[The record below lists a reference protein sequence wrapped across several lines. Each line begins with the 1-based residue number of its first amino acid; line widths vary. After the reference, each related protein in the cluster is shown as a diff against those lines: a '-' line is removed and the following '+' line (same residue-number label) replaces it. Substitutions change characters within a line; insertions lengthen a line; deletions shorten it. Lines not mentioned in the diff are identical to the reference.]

1 MAEGNLTAAIKHV
14 AVVTSSK
21 WNGEND
27 TERPHWVVPPE
38 SLFSGKDE
46 RKASTDGNLDYRGD
60 RLYILSIDP
69 EVTKKLVDGWEYYF
83 KWDKLEL
90 KNKYGSD
97 MLSAVNTVVSVI
109 QWTGEIGRDSTAN
122 GIALTKVI
130 TVSKTTGNKNGGNLT
145 FTYRRDSDRPC
156 VSLLVTTGVA
166 ESKFKYQATL
176 SVQFGSDTRLELT
189 GLDEPQDTNA
199 INTNELII
207 SNSYY
212 TNRYGARGFY
222 SYTNQNSRAKC
233 ALKIPDKLL
242 KPSTTYKVTFDL
254 SSSQKLHSISTGVN
268 FGDKCISSDAKAAD
282 KTYTMT
288 FTTPEVLSG
297 DKVLFF
303 AAATVEDWGSG
314 AKTITVK
321 HLIIAPVSKP
331 KPHPKFNL
339 KLEANNSTI
348 KTDETAKL
356 TTTFTNTGNIDL
368 HNASITAVLPAGLS
382 LTGAIEPKE
391 ITGDLLQGVK
401 LPTIS
406 PDKSVVLSFNVKPN
420 ARLLKIG
427 DNPLSV
433 TLNATTDELKQEPDI
448 SDNTTTLVVNKP
460 QPKLSFDAAIKADKS
475 TINIGDSVNYT
486 IEFSNTG
493 EVDLHNVNVTSTLPA
508 GLKLVEG
515 SVKSGAKFTGTL
527 AGGLL
532 LTEVKAG
539 DKATITFAATTVKGK
554 LKYGNNELSTSVSA
568 TTKELATEDSALLG
582 NNTAKITVVYPKPQ
596 PKFNLAL
603 EADNLAIKTTETAK
617 LTATFANTG
626 ETDLHNTVVTAVLPA
641 GLSLSG
647 AIESKEVTGDL
658 QQGVKLPVIASGK
671 SLTFS
676 FTVKPNTK
684 LLKAGNNPLSV
695 TLNATTDELGQEPDT
710 ADNTVTLTV
719 HKPESKFKLK
729 LEVDKSTIKVKETT
743 KLTATFAN
751 IGETD
756 LHDVVITG
764 TLPDVVNLAS
774 PIGSKG
780 TTGNL
785 QQGIRTP
792 VVTSGKSVA
801 LSFVVKP
808 DADLLDIGDNKVTI
822 TLSATTKELEQEPD
836 AADNSVD
843 ITIQKP
849 EPPKLRPEEV
859 KEVKLANNEILDDNR
874 RELIKPIFKAVKGLS
889 FTPLEITTEGHGWYE
904 IGDRITIENDKEQWQ
919 AVITNIKLTIDGGIK
934 EEIKSIA
941 PTATTTNYALAG
953 GIKKTIY
960 NTEIK
965 VDKQKQ
971 KIEQIVSRQDKQDTD
986 IKESF
991 TRVKQDLRGINTT
1004 IQETGGNNLIYNSVG
1019 FDANNSG
1026 KLTSWTTT
1034 GSAKGQSSL
1043 ESVASGGNSGNQIT
1057 LDKSTKIVQRL
1068 TVKRGGKYALSFRA
1082 RKGAAGVAKISL
1094 KNTIDDYQIVLED
1107 QHEVMWSDSINKI
1120 IVPSEG
1126 YFDVIV
1132 ETDANVA
1139 YFAITDLMLNTGD
1152 SPVQWVQAS
1161 GEVLSTG
1168 VSVTKQGMKVKSSLH
1183 NGDYVE
1189 MTPLEFAGY
1198 STVGGSLQRVFSLNR
1213 DVTTVQK
1220 LSAVKRIS
1228 MPPIKIVPIEKG
1240 EQAGWAFVKTTEE

>member
-46 RKASTDGNLDYRGD
+46 RKARTDGNLDYRGD

-69 EVTKKLVDGWEYYF
+69 EVTKKLVDGREYYF

-166 ESKFKYQATL
+166 ESKFKYPATL
-176 SVQFGSDTRLELT
+176 SVQFGSDTKLELT

-199 INTNELII
+199 IDTNELII

-212 TNRYGARGFY
+212 TNRYADGGFY

-254 SSSQKLHSISTGVN
+254 SSSRKLHNISTGVN
-268 FGDKCISSDAKAAD
+268 FGDKRISSDAKAAD

-303 AAATVEDWGSG
+303 AAATVEDRGSG
-314 AKTITVK
+314 AKTITIEN
-321 HLIIAPVSKP
+321 LIIAPVPKP

-368 HNASITAVLPAGLS
+368 HNANITAALPAGLS
-382 LTGAIEPKE
+382 LAGAIEPKE

-433 TLNATTDELKQEPDI
+433 TLNATTDEL
-448 SDNTTTLVVNKP
+448 
-460 QPKLSFDAAIKADKS
+460 
-475 TINIGDSVNYT
+475 
-486 IEFSNTG
+486 
-493 EVDLHNVNVTSTLPA
+493 
-508 GLKLVEG
+508 
-515 SVKSGAKFTGTL
+515 
-527 AGGLL
+527 
-532 LTEVKAG
+532 
-539 DKATITFAATTVKGK
+539 
-554 LKYGNNELSTSVSA
+554 
-568 TTKELATEDSALLG
+568 
-582 NNTAKITVVYPKPQ
+582 
-596 PKFNLAL
+596 
-603 EADNLAIKTTETAK
+603 
-617 LTATFANTG
+617 
-626 ETDLHNTVVTAVLPA
+626 
-641 GLSLSG
+641 
-647 AIESKEVTGDL
+647 
-658 QQGVKLPVIASGK
+658 
-671 SLTFS
+671 
-676 FTVKPNTK
+676 
-684 LLKAGNNPLSV
+684 
-695 TLNATTDELGQEPDT
+695 GQEPDT

-719 HKPESKFKLK
+719 HKPESKFNLK
-729 LEVDKSTIKVKETT
+729 LEVDKSTIKVKETA

-756 LHDVVITG
+756 LHDIVITG

-774 PIGSKG
+774 PIESKG

-785 QQGIRTP
+785 QQGIRMP
-792 VVTSGKSVA
+792 VVTPSKSVA

-822 TLSATTKELEQEPD
+822 ALSATTKELEQEPD
-836 AADNSVD
+836 TADNSVD

-859 KEVKLANNEILDDNR
+859 REIKLANNEILDDNR

-919 AVITNIKLTIDGGIK
+919 AVITNIKLAIDGGIK

-1026 KLTSWTTT
+1026 KLTSWATT

-1082 RKGAAGVAKISL
+1082 RKGASGVAKISL

>member
-38 SLFSGKDE
+38 SLSSGKDE
-46 RKASTDGNLDYRGD
+46 RKVRTDGNLDYRGD

-130 TVSKTTGNKNGGNLT
+130 TVSKTTGDKNGGNLT

-166 ESKFKYQATL
+166 ESKFKYPATL
-176 SVQFGSDTRLELT
+176 SVQFGSDTKLELT

-199 INTNELII
+199 IDTKELII

-212 TNRYGARGFY
+212 TNRYGAGGFY
-222 SYTNQNSRAKC
+222 SYTNQDSKAKC

-242 KPSTTYKVTFDL
+242 KPSTTYKVTFVL
-254 SSSQKLHSISTGVN
+254 SSSRKLHSISTGVN

-297 DKVLFF
+297 NKVLFF

-321 HLIIAPVSKP
+321 NLIIAPVSKP

-339 KLEANNSTI
+339 KLKANNSTI

-356 TTTFTNTGNIDL
+356 TATFTNTGNIDL

-382 LTGAIEPKE
+382 LSGAIEP
-391 ITGDLLQGVK
+391 
-401 LPTIS
+401 
-406 PDKSVVLSFNVKPN
+406 
-420 ARLLKIG
+420 
-427 DNPLSV
+427 
-433 TLNATTDELKQEPDI
+433 
-448 SDNTTTLVVNKP
+448 
-460 QPKLSFDAAIKADKS
+460 
-475 TINIGDSVNYT
+475 
-486 IEFSNTG
+486 
-493 EVDLHNVNVTSTLPA
+493 
-508 GLKLVEG
+508 
-515 SVKSGAKFTGTL
+515 
-527 AGGLL
+527 
-532 LTEVKAG
+532 
-539 DKATITFAATTVKGK
+539 
-554 LKYGNNELSTSVSA
+554 
-568 TTKELATEDSALLG
+568 
-582 NNTAKITVVYPKPQ
+582 
-596 PKFNLAL
+596 
-603 EADNLAIKTTETAK
+603 
-617 LTATFANTG
+617 
-626 ETDLHNTVVTAVLPA
+626 
-641 GLSLSG
+641 
-647 AIESKEVTGDL
+647 KEVTGDL

-684 LLKAGNNPLSV
+684 LLKAGNNLLSV

-710 ADNTVTLTV
+710 VDNTVTLTV
-719 HKPESKFKLK
+719 HKPESKFNFK
-729 LEVDKSTIKVKETT
+729 LEVDKPTIKVKETVN
-743 KLTATFAN
+743 LTATFAN
-751 IGETD
+751 TGETD
-756 LHDVVITG
+756 LHDIVITG

-774 PIGSKG
+774 PIESKG
-780 TTGNL
+780 ITGDL
-785 QQGIRTP
+785 RQDIRMP
-792 VVTSGKSVA
+792 VVTPGKSVA

-836 AADNSVD
+836 TADNSVD

-904 IGDRITIENDKEQWQ
+904 IGDRIAIENDKEQWQ

-1057 LDKSTKIVQRL
+1057 LEKSTKIVQRL

-1220 LSAVKRIS
+1220 LSAVKHIS